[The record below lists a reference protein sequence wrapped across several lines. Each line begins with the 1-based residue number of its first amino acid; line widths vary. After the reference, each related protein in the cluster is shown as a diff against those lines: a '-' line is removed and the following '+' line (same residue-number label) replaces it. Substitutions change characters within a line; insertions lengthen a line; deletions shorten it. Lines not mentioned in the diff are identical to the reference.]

1 MKVANQKGGPAAAM
15 QVAFLWSKS
24 LGADSAVKLLNKM
37 NLLQACIDYACET
50 YQVCFFEESWLYQSV
65 GLLCSTSEHFHFSL
79 ITPLNCLVWD

>member
-1 MKVANQKGGPAAAM
+1 MMSYLFLFFFVLFFSIFKVANQKGGSAAAM

-50 YQVCFFEESWLYQSV
+50 YQVSLFPMGWL
-65 GLLCSTSEHFHFSL
+65 
-79 ITPLNCLVWD
+79 